1 MGFLNDDCNGKNKKF
16 RRNNV
21 FFSNSCFPLGKT
33 ISSSSSKFRS
43 LVVSTSIFPKKSQP
57 TKNNSLKK
65 KQPSKKELQHHHP
78 LNPWMKLGERHINY
92 IHLWVLPGFL
102 FSRVWMLQPPMI
114 FFAWEVGCSAGG
126 RGSLWRDF
134 VHGRW
139 RKPRWSDPTLRFG
152 HAPRWGEKKKPPE
165 GKTHHKWLGHLVN
178 MKKSFAI

>member
-33 ISSSSSKFRS
+33 ISSSSKFRS

-65 KQPSKKELQHHHP
+65 KTTLKKRVATSPPPQPVDEIGGTSY
-78 LNPWMKLGERHINY
+78 KLHTSLSFARVQIY
-92 IHLWVLPGFL
+92 
-102 FSRVWMLQPPMI
+102 SRVWMLQPPMMN

-126 RGSLWRDF
+126 RGSL
-134 VHGRW
+134 
-139 RKPRWSDPTLRFG
+139 
-152 HAPRWGEKKKPPE
+152 
-165 GKTHHKWLGHLVN
+165 
-178 MKKSFAI
+178 